1 MDDLSLDKY
10 LSQERRIKELETKL
24 RTATQRASK
33 YKKLYQDLGG
43 KVNKRQSRTD
53 KALQLI
59 SMIKTGVITM
69 KYKEVARRCKLSHQ
83 HVLDLS
89 SQYNKEQLK

>member
-1 MDDLSLDKY
+1 MDDLSLDHY

-43 KVNKRQSRTD
+43 TIKTTTRTD

-69 KYKEVARRCKLSHQ
+69 TYKEVAKRCHVSHQ

-89 SQYNKEQLK
+89 SQYNKEH